1 LCEITETRNRETDA
15 AGRNLPLSDRIYFFM
30 HEHLEESL
38 NKKVSLTTAEWE
50 SVKSFF
56 IPKKLRK
63 RQYVVNAGDVCQ
75 YFCFV
80 EKGLLRS
87 FSVDKNGNEHVV
99 QFALE
104 GWWISDMGS
113 FLSGDS
119 AVYNIEALENAELL
133 LLTRQSMD
141 DMLIQV
147 PKMERYFRLLM
158 QQNMVV
164 LQRRILGTLSLSAEE
179 KYRRM
184 MLLYPDILQRSPQQY
199 VASFLGITPETLSR
213 VRKQV
218 STVK

>member
-1 LCEITETRNRETDA
+1 MQK
-15 AGRNLPLSDRIYFFM
+15 GRTILQSFFFVAFTFM
-30 HEHLEESL
+30 HEHLDISL
-38 NKKVSLTTAEWE
+38 KTKVALTTAEWE
-50 SVKSFF
+50 TVKSFF

-63 RQYVVNAGDVCQ
+63 RQYLLNAGDVCQ

-87 FSVDKNGNEHVV
+87 FNVDKHANEHVV

-113 FLSGDS
+113 FLSGDN
-119 AVYNIEALENAELL
+119 AVYNIEAIEDAELL
-133 LLTRQSMD
+133 LLTKQAMD
-141 DMLIQV
+141 DMLNAI

-158 QQNMVV
+158 QNNIVV

-179 KYRRM
+179 KYKRM
-184 MLLYPDILQRSPQQY
+184 MQLYPDILQRSPQQY

-218 STVK
+218 SSSK

>member
-1 LCEITETRNRETDA
+1 
-15 AGRNLPLSDRIYFFM
+15 
-30 HEHLEESL
+30 
-38 NKKVSLTTAEWE
+38 
-50 SVKSFF
+50 
-56 IPKKLRK
+56 
-63 RQYVVNAGDVCQ
+63 
-75 YFCFV
+75 V

>member
-1 LCEITETRNRETDA
+1 
-15 AGRNLPLSDRIYFFM
+15 M
-30 HEHLEESL
+30 HEQLEKSL
-38 NKKVSLTTAEWE
+38 AKKVNLAKAEWE
-50 SVKSFF
+50 SIKPFF

-63 RQYVVNAGDVCQ
+63 RQYLLNAGDVCQ

-87 FSVDKNGNEHVV
+87 FSVDKNANEHVV

-113 FLSGDS
+113 FLSGDT
-119 AVYNIEALENAELL
+119 AVYNIEAIEDSELL
-133 LLTRQSMD
+133 LLTRQAMD
-141 DMLIQV
+141 EMLDQV

-158 QQNMVV
+158 QNNIVV
-164 LQRRILGTLSLSAEE
+164 LQRRIVGVLSLSAEE
-179 KYRRM
+179 KYKRM
-184 MLLYPDILQRSPQQY
+184 MKLYPDILQRSPQQY

-218 STVK
+218 SIGK